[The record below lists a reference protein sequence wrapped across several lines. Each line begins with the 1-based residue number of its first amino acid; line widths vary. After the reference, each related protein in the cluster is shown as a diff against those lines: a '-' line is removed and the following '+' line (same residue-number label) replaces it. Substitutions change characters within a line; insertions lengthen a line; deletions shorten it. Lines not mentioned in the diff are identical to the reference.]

1 MPLRVTT
8 PPEIAAAARARPRT
22 RADRAQPVPAAA
34 AARAACPRR
43 PSATGAGGR
52 SRARRVPGL
61 RRTLAPRSPG
71 AEGEYGFDMV
81 KNLDDPMAIV
91 EISWL
96 SAEEGGRCNGPP
108 QVSGGPDYGV
118 YIPACRLPFGGMG
131 RRLTPVR
138 EITYPYSSRRSLG
151 RASPGSP
158 RPTSWSPTG
167 CVRTFGSDVS
177 WPWWRGP
184 GLSHGRG
191 FWRFSPRGG
200 SIRRVQMA
208 RRSGNRGS
216 ERSGEEILGGVD
228 RRTCGPGRGGMDF
241 CTGRGKAQRPTRVA
255 LRLGRRAS
263 SRGHAASSRL

>member
-118 YIPACRLPFGGMG
+118 YIPACRLPFEEDEAALDAGEGD
-131 RRLTPVR
+131 
-138 EITYPYSSRRSLG
+138 Y
-151 RASPGSP
+151 
-158 RPTSWSPTG
+158 
-167 CVRTFGSDVS
+167 VS
-177 WPWWRGP
+177 ILLQKVSGE
-184 GLSHGRG
+184 GLSWVAKADFLEPDRVRPHLRIGRFMAVVEG
-191 FWRFSPRGG
+191 ARLVARARIREVFPEGR
-200 SIRRVQMA
+200 IRRVQMA

-241 CTGRGKAQRPTRVA
+241 CAGRGKAQRPTRVA